1 MSQVE
6 GKHGS
11 FWCFYLSENLNEN
24 RDYILRAQKDDE
36 EGDMFNLPQALPE
49 ALGHHCGN
57 FLILGGP
64 LNLYNG
70 QNLCLHFGMTTDGFK
85 DQCINPE
92 GFASFLGLLESIPFH
107 NSDSNYGS
115 FEYAMPDSRYIFLL
129 LYTINDL

>member
-1 MSQVE
+1 MDNSNI
-6 GKHGS
+6 HNFS
-11 FWCFYLSENLNEN
+11 FFLFIAVSSLSPL
-24 RDYILRAQKDDE
+24 YS
-36 EGDMFNLPQALPE
+36 
-49 ALGHHCGN
+49 

-70 QNLCLHFGMTTDGFK
+70 QNLCSHFGMTTDGFK